1 MNIDIED
8 IIFNFCSYIKN
19 FHQHLVEKY
28 QLTDIP
34 YNLKGRSFP
43 KMGIENVN
51 GVDVKYQFHG
61 RGCTLNWDGNEVNY
75 DIDASSVH
83 DIMISIYP
91 VSRFIQTSP
100 QFRELLYTNYS
111 SEEIYS
117 ILKLLESKGV
127 LITRKPS
134 DLGSFHVNN
143 VWYESF
149 RDRKEFNGDNKDE
162 IDWI

>member
-1 MNIDIED
+1 MNIDIEY
-8 IIFNFCSYIKN
+8 IIFNFCSYVKR
-19 FHQHLVEKY
+19 FHQHLIEKY
-28 QLTDIP
+28 QLADIP
-34 YNLKGRSFP
+34 YNLKGKAFP
-43 KMGIENVN
+43 KMGLEDVN

-61 RGCTLNWDGNEVNY
+61 RGCTLNWNGNEVNY

-100 QFRELLYTNYS
+100 QFRELPYANYS

-117 ILKLLESKGV
+117 VLQLLESRGV
-127 LITRKPS
+127 LMTRKLS

-149 RDRKEFNGDNKDE
+149 RDGKEFNGDNKDE

>member
-1 MNIDIED
+1 V
-8 IIFNFCSYIKN
+8 K
-19 FHQHLVEKY
+19 KY

-34 YNLKGRSFP
+34 YNLKGRAFP
-43 KMGIENVN
+43 KMGLENVN
-51 GVDVKYQFHG
+51 GIDVKYQFHG

-91 VSRFIQTSP
+91 ISRFIQTSP
-100 QFRELLYTNYS
+100 QFRDSPYTNYS

-117 ILKLLESKGV
+117 ILQSLESKGV
-127 LITRKPS
+127 LMTRKVS

-143 VWYESF
+143 IWYESF
-149 RDRKEFNGDNKDE
+149 RDGKEFNGHNKDE